1 MLTTK
6 DVSELLGV
14 SNVTVLSYAEKGLL
28 KCRKLPGKRGR
39 RQFKEEDVAEF
50 IKSLEDNGNEEEQV

>member
-6 DVSELLGV
+6 EVSELLGV
-14 SNVTVLSYAEKGLL
+14 SNVTVLSYVERGLL

-39 RQFKEEDVAEF
+39 RQFKEEDVADF
-50 IKSLEDNGNEEEQV
+50 IKSLESGDGNEEE